1 MGKVQVKFMKLRYP
15 LPITLTGAMVEG
27 KPNYLAIGYFAILS
41 HVPPIVSVALYK
53 DHYTV
58 AGIKQNGAFSVNIPS
73 VDMVKVTDY
82 CGVVSGKDVDKSRL
96 FEFFYGQLN
105 TAPMIKECPLNF
117 ECRLFQTIQAGDN
130 FLFIGE
136 VVSTYANEEVLTEG
150 VPDIGK
156 VDPLVLF
163 RADYHSW
170 QFGPR
175 VARAYSVGQELKK
188 KKD

>member
-1 MGKVQVKFMKLRYP
+1 MGKVQVNFMKLRYP

-27 KPNYLAIGYFAILS
+27 KPNYLTIGYFAILS
-41 HVPPIVSVALYK
+41 HVPAIVSISLYK
-53 DHYTV
+53 DHYTI

-82 CGVVSGKDVDKSRL
+82 CGIVSGKDMDKSRL
-96 FEFFYGQLN
+96 FESFYGQLN

-117 ECRLFQTIQAGDN
+117 ECKLVQTIQAGNN

-136 VVSTYANEEVLTEG
+136 VVATYANEEVLTDG
-150 VPDIGK
+150 VPDILK
-156 VDPLVLF
+156 VAPLVLF
-163 RADYHSW
+163 SVDYHSW

-175 VARAYSVGQELKK
+175 VAGAYSVGRELKK